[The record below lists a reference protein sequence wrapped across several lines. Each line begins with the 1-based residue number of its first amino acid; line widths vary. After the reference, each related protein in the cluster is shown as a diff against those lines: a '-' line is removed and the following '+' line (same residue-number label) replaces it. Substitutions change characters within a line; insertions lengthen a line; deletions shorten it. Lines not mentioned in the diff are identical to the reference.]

1 MKPVVLAILDG
12 VGIRKEK
19 RGNAF
24 KQAYTPI
31 FNNLIKKY
39 PHSKLLA
46 SGEAVGLPKGQMGN
60 SEVGHLN
67 IGAGR
72 IVYQPLEIINKA
84 IKDKSILTNKKIL
97 NVIKHVKKE
106 NSNLH
111 ILGLL
116 SDGGVHSHINHLIAM
131 LDIAKENNLEK
142 VYFHIFSDGRDT
154 SPTSAKV
161 YLEKL
166 LQAIKEQGLGKIS
179 TISGR
184 YYAMDRDKRWE
195 RTKLAYDALV
205 LGQGEKEK
213 DPLKVIKQSYEK
225 EIFDEFILPNVINE
239 EGIIQDND
247 GLIFANFRPDRATQI
262 LTALTNSS
270 FKDFEIKKLKNIK
283 LVSLMPC
290 AGSIIG
296 DHAYQMENIKNS
308 LGVYLSTLSF
318 SQLRIAETEKYA
330 HVTYFFDGGKEK
342 VLEGCTRI
350 LIPSP
355 KVKTYDLKPEMNIYQ
370 VTDRLLEEIN
380 TNGYDLIILNYANPD
395 MVGHTGNLEKTIIA
409 VEAVDENLGRIYKKI
424 KEKEGLLIV
433 TADHGNCEYML
444 DDKGNI
450 ITSHTTNKV
459 PFIICD
465 KAYQVKDGKLGD
477 IAPTILKLMKIEIP
491 KEMTGEVLIEEEI

>member
-1 MKPVVLAILDG
+1 MKPIVLAILDG
-12 VGIRKEK
+12 VGIRKEEH
-19 RGNAF
+19 GNAF

-31 FNNLIKKY
+31 YNNLIKKY
-39 PHSKLLA
+39 PHSELLA
-46 SGEAVGLPKGQMGN
+46 SGEAVGLPQGQMGN

-84 IKDKSILTNKKIL
+84 IKDKSIFTNKKIL
-97 NVIKHVKKE
+97 NVIKHVKEEK
-106 NSNLH
+106 SKLH

-116 SDGGVHSHINHLIAM
+116 SDGGVHSHIDHLIAI
-131 LDIAKENNLEK
+131 LEIAKKEDLK
-142 VYFHIFSDGRDT
+142 QVYFHIFTDGRDT

-205 LGQGEKEK
+205 LGKGEEYQES
-213 DPLKVIKQSYEK
+213 LEVIDQSYQK
-225 EIFDEFILPNVINE
+225 GIFDEFILPSVIDKT
-239 EGIIQDND
+239 GIIQDHD

-262 LTALTNSS
+262 LTALTNLS

-283 LVSLMPC
+283 LVTLMPG

-296 DHAYQMENIKNS
+296 DSAYKMDNIKNS

-318 SQLRIAETEKYA
+318 NQLRIAETEKYA
-330 HVTYFFDGGKEK
+330 HVTYFFDGGKER

-355 KVKTYDLKPEMNIYQ
+355 KVKTYDLKPEMSIYE
-370 VTDRLLEEIN
+370 VTDKLLEEIK
-380 TNGYDLIILNYANPD
+380 TNKYDLIILNYANPD
-395 MVGHTGNLEKTIIA
+395 MVGHTGNLEKTIQAI
-409 VEAVDENLGRIYKKI
+409 EAVDENLGRIYKKI

-444 DDKGNI
+444 DDKDRV

-465 KAYQVKDGKLGD
+465 KGYQVKDGKLGD